1 MEHIGLKTRLL
12 GSRPPINLVS
22 RRGIVQSFRDMSP
35 LDASVFL
42 KSIYKRKDLYKARY
56 LLEEFLEIF

>member
-12 GSRPPINLVS
+12 GSRPAINLVS

-35 LDASVFL
+35 PVFL
-42 KSIYKRKDLYKARY
+42 KSIYKSERPK
-56 LLEEFLEIF
+56 